1 MLFLVNMIFHFID
14 FYKMLV
20 LYKKLGKFMES
31 QDYIVR
37 KWLMLELAGYQVTRC
52 FSKNL
57 IQNIIRLHFSVL
69 YFQLSLSVRLT
80 IERFLL
86 SELLN
91 FPSVLMTILPLQI
104 HASDFHD
111 IAELDFW
118 RRADVI
124 FSDYSLLYP
133 ILYYL

>member
-1 MLFLVNMIFHFID
+1 MIFHFID

-20 LYKKLGKFMES
+20 LYKKLGKL
-31 QDYIVR
+31 DHKVR
-37 KWLMLELAGYQVTRC
+37 KWLMLELAGYH
-52 FSKNL
+52 L

-86 SELLN
+86 SKLLN

-118 RRADVI
+118 RMADVI
-124 FSDYSLLYP
+124 YSDYSLLYP